1 MAHTVEPED
10 EAAMKIKQKR
20 MPDKMTE
27 TRGVTPSAGGVA
39 FDEVLVKKFKDIVA
53 QARGEAEQIKPEAIG
68 EEGPVVGPA
77 AAEPPLPHPYQH
89 GDDVQEKRTVRR
101 RGH

>member
-39 FDEVLVKKFKDIVA
+39 FDEVLVKKFKEIGA
-53 QARGEAEQIKPEAIG
+53 QAGGDAEQIKPEAVG
-68 EEGPVVGPA
+68 EEDPLVGPA
-77 AAEPPLPHPYQH
+77 ADEPPLSHPYQH
-89 GDDVQEKRTVRR
+89 GDGREKRTVRR